1 MNIKVWFV
9 KCSLKKLNKQ
19 TLTKEKKFNLNAF
32 IDADLITSG
41 AADLKAMKG
50 ELRSYNTFVKEVF
63 AFTVTEF

>member
-1 MNIKVWFV
+1 M
-9 KCSLKKLNKQ
+9 KCGLLNVHLKKLNKQ